1 MGVSEHCSSAPPSVF
16 RSEFGIALFPAVTLE
31 TVLILPIVAYL
42 PEGWVLTFHQVMA
55 VLIPVLVAYF
65 MWTTR
70 YRVEAGTLELR
81 AGPFRRRIPIDSIT
95 VLTEYGVKRGR
106 VYGLGTDI
114 VAVRYEGGEVGI
126 TPKDPVGLAEA
137 LGLRLTRLGDG
148 QAPA

>member
-1 MGVSEHCSSAPPSVF
+1 MGVNEHRSSAPSGVF
-16 RSEFGIALFPAVTLE
+16 RTAFGVPLFPAVVLE
-31 TVLILPIVAYL
+31 AANIPPILSF
-42 PEGWVLTFHQVMA
+42 PEGWALTVFQAMV
-55 VLIPVLVAYF
+55 VGIPVLVAYF
-65 MWTTR
+65 MWTTK

-81 AGPFRRRIPIDSIT
+81 AGPFRRRIPIDAIT

-137 LGLRLTRLGDG
+137 LGIRLTRLGDG